1 MGQTTEE
8 EFPNSVS
15 WCPLRVGSWVVGG
28 VFLVM
33 LDLILLSINQYLTRN
48 MFKYKDRSMSH

>member
-28 VFLVM
+28 VFFSGAGL
-33 LDLILLSINQYLTRN
+33 NTAQY
-48 MFKYKDRSMSH
+48 